1 MNCSRMFGFVLMI
14 VLALGLVLCPVNAA
28 ELWIGT
34 ATADITPDKPVALAG
49 NFSTRISK
57 KPETPIIA
65 VALALESKA
74 GGKPAQQALIVSCDL
89 VAIRD
94 GVQERFREKLKPLL
108 PDLDMRRA
116 FLTATHTHTAPLTM
130 ELRENRYLYDI
141 PKEDVMQPAE
151 YVTFL
156 IERLTRAATQAWQG
170 RKLGGVSWT
179 LGHAVVGQ
187 NRRAV
192 YADGRAKM
200 YGNSND
206 AQFRGLEGPE
216 DHAVEM
222 LFFWNATK
230 QLKAVAINL
239 ACPAQELESH
249 RAINADYW
257 HEVRQRLQKK
267 FSPKLCVLGWTSA
280 AGDQSPHLMY
290 RKAAEERMLKA
301 RGLTR
306 AQEIGRRISNAV
318 MDTFDIA
325 KADIRSDA
333 PFVHAVED
341 LQLPPRKIL
350 PRECEDAKRNIPVL
364 TQKPDNYSR
373 TMLGREK
380 EVVRRFEEAD
390 KLPPYQME
398 LHVLRVGDVAI
409 ATNPFELFLDYG
421 VQMKA
426 RSPAIQTFLI
436 QHACN
441 AGLYLPTPKA
451 IEGGHYSGLPHTN
464 LVGPEGGQILVDR
477 TVEAIKAL
485 WPAAA
490 K

>member
-1 MNCSRMFGFVLMI
+1 LFAMAAAV
-14 VLALGLVLCPVNAA
+14 VNSAAAA
-28 ELWIGT
+28 ELRIGA
-34 ATADITPDKPVALAG
+34 ATVDITPDQPVALAG
-49 NFSTRISK
+49 NFSTRISR
-57 KPETPIIA
+57 KPETPIMA
-65 VALALESKA
+65 VALALESRDA
-74 GGKPAQQALIVSCDL
+74 DKPAQQALIVSCDL

-94 GVQERFREKLKPLL
+94 GVQDKFRERLKPLL

-141 PKEDVMQPAE
+141 PKEGVMQPAE

-156 IERLTRAATQAWQG
+156 VERLARVAVQAWQG
-170 RKLGGVSWT
+170 RKPGGVSWT

-192 YADGRAKM
+192 YADGHAQM
-200 YGNSND
+200 YGKSND
-206 AQFRGLEGPE
+206 ATFRGLEGPE

-222 LFFWNATK
+222 LFFWSAAK

-249 RAINADYW
+249 REINADYW
-257 HEVRQRLQKK
+257 HEVRALLQKK

-301 RGLTR
+301 RGVTR
-306 AQEIGRRISNAV
+306 AQEIGRRIGNAV

-325 KADIRSDA
+325 RADIHADV
-333 PFVHAVED
+333 PFIHAVED
-341 LQLPPRKIL
+341 LLLPPRRIL
-350 PRECEDAKRNIPVL
+350 PRECETAKRNIFVL
-364 TQKPDNYSR
+364 AKKTDNYSR

-380 EVVRRFEEAD
+380 EVVRRFEEAG
-390 KLPPYQME
+390 KLPLYPME

-409 ATNPFELFLDYG
+409 ATSPFELFLDYG

-426 RSPAIQTFLI
+426 RSSAIQTFLI

-477 TVEAIKAL
+477 TIEAIKAL
-485 WPAAA
+485 WPAVT
-490 K
+490 KQ

>member
-1 MNCSRMFGFVLMI
+1 MRIVFVCVI
-14 VLALGLVLCPVNAA
+14 VLALDWTLSPATAA
-28 ELWIGT
+28 ELLIGA
-34 ATADITPDKPVALAG
+34 ATVDITTDQPVALAG

-65 VALALESKA
+65 VALALESKDTD
-74 GGKPAQQALIVSCDL
+74 KPTQQALVVSCDL

-94 GVQERFREKLKPLL
+94 GVQDRFREKLKLLL
-108 PDLDMRRA
+108 PDLDMRKVI
-116 FLTATHTHTAPLTM
+116 LTATHTHTAPLTM

-141 PKEDVMQPAE
+141 PQEGVMQPQA
-151 YVTFL
+151 YVVFL
-156 IERLTRAATQAWQG
+156 IERLTQAATQAWQG
-170 RKLGGVSWT
+170 RKPGGVSWT

-192 YADGRAKM
+192 YADGHAQM
-200 YGNSND
+200 YGRSND
-206 AQFRGLEGPE
+206 PQFRGLEGPE
-216 DHAVEM
+216 DHGVEM
-222 LFFWNATK
+222 LFFWNAAK
-230 QLKAVAINL
+230 QLKAIAINL

-249 RAINADYW
+249 RAINADFW
-257 HEVRQRLQKK
+257 HEVRQRLCKEL
-267 FSPKLCVLGWTSA
+267 SPKLCVLGWTSA

-290 RKAAEERMLKA
+290 RKAAEERMLTA

-318 MDTFDIA
+318 IDTFDIA
-325 KADIRSDA
+325 KADIHSDM
-333 PFVHAVED
+333 PFVHTVED

-350 PRECEDAKRNIPVL
+350 PREYEQSKRNILVL
-364 TQKPDNYSR
+364 AQKPDNYSR

-380 EVVRRFEEAD
+380 EVLRRFEEAG

-398 LHVLRVGDVAI
+398 LHVMRVGDIAI

-421 VQMKA
+421 IQMKA
-426 RSPAIQTFLI
+426 RSPAVQTFLI
-436 QHACN
+436 QHACS
-441 AGLYLPTPKA
+441 AGLYLPTAKA

-464 LVGPEGGQILVDR
+464 LVGPEGGQILADR
-477 TVEAIKAL
+477 TVEVINVL
-485 WPAAA
+485 WKTPA